1 MNTNLI
7 TFEDKVS
14 ISQNPSVPDKNKISS
29 SDVNQIKTAIN
40 SGLLNL
46 IYPVGCYFETSD
58 DDFNPNT
65 SWGGTWELETDGT
78 VLVSKSSESGSA
90 FNTTVGSIVG
100 EEEHTLTVDELAEHV
115 HKGLEFWNKA
125 VTFDAGSGEGYNL
138 QYGNSINPGYVAGLW
153 TNESGGN
160 QPHNN
165 VQPSKIINRWHRT
178 A

>member
-14 ISQNPSVPDKNKISS
+14 ISQNPSIPDKNKISS

-100 EEEHTLTVDELAEHV
+100 EEEHTLTEDENGPHS
-115 HKGLEFWNKA
+115 HS
-125 VTFDAGSGEGYNL
+125 GSILVN
-138 QYGNSINPGYVAGLW
+138 NNVAGPSKYYFNFAGTTDS
-153 TNESGGN
+153 TNGSASLIIGESGKG

-165 VQPSKIINRWHRT
+165 IQPSKIINRWHRT